1 MFKLSQKSLG
11 NLEGV
16 HPDMQELVK
25 QAIQISTIDF
35 GISEGLRT
43 KERQKLLFEQGKS
56 QTMNSKHL
64 KGLAIDVYAW
74 KDGAVSWDFLD
85 YEVINIA
92 FTEASVRLN
101 IPYVWGGSWKTF
113 KDGPHFELV
122 R

>member
-11 NLEGV
+11 KLEGV

-64 KGLAIDVYAW
+64 KGLAIDVYA
-74 KDGAVSWDFLD
+74 
-85 YEVINIA
+85 
-92 FTEASVRLN
+92 
-101 IPYVWGGSWKTF
+101 
-113 KDGPHFELV
+113 
-122 R
+122 

>member
-11 NLEGV
+11 KLEKV

-25 QAIQISTIDF
+25 QAIELSTIDF

-43 KERQKLLFEQGKS
+43 EERQKLLFKQGKS

-64 KGLAIDVYAW
+64 KGLAVDVYAW
-74 KDGAVSWDFLD
+74 KDGGVSWDFLD

-92 FTEASVRLN
+92 FTEASVRLS